1 MNKNTWIIGFTLFAM
16 FFGAG
21 NLIFPPNLGLDSG
34 QFFWPSILAF
44 ALTGIGLPLLGVV
57 VGALDK
63 QGYIGSL
70 NKISPKFS
78 VIFLII
84 IYLTIGPLFAIPRTA
99 STSFEMTITPIAH
112 TNSSLALFIF
122 TIIYFLVVLYLC
134 INPNKMVDRIGSLLT
149 PLLLI
154 TILAMIIK
162 GFVDYGSNTH
172 SQAAEA
178 FTSNFAGFSQ
188 GFTNGYLTMDA
199 IAAIA
204 FSMIVVNAVK
214 ASGITHANKIFRQ
227 TLLAG
232 IIAAVALM
240 FIYISLG
247 FIGNH
252 MAVPQEKVAS
262 LIANDQNIGTY
273 LLTTMASTGFGA
285 FGKYLLGI
293 IVALACLTT
302 ACGLIVSVSEYF
314 NRIFPRISYK
324 TYVIIFTLVSF
335 ILANQGLNSVITMSV
350 PVLSIVYPVAI
361 TSVLLILIARFVP
374 TKPIAQQIP
383 VAVVSIVSIISVVH
397 TQGWIKLGLIDNL
410 PLKDYSLEW
419 FPIAVIT
426 TIIGYIVAPL
436 FKKQE
441 TIVYEKE

>member
-78 VIFLII
+78 VVFLII

-162 GFVDYGSNTH
+162 GFVDYGSNSH

-199 IAAIA
+199 IAAV
-204 FSMIVVNAVK
+204 SY
-214 ASGITHANKIFRQ
+214 TH
-227 TLLAG
+227 L
-232 IIAAVALM
+232 
-240 FIYISLG
+240 
-247 FIGNH
+247 
-252 MAVPQEKVAS
+252 
-262 LIANDQNIGTY
+262 
-273 LLTTMASTGFGA
+273 
-285 FGKYLLGI
+285 
-293 IVALACLTT
+293 
-302 ACGLIVSVSEYF
+302 
-314 NRIFPRISYK
+314 
-324 TYVIIFTLVSF
+324 
-335 ILANQGLNSVITMSV
+335 
-350 PVLSIVYPVAI
+350 
-361 TSVLLILIARFVP
+361 
-374 TKPIAQQIP
+374 
-383 VAVVSIVSIISVVH
+383 
-397 TQGWIKLGLIDNL
+397 
-410 PLKDYSLEW
+410 
-419 FPIAVIT
+419 
-426 TIIGYIVAPL
+426 
-436 FKKQE
+436 
-441 TIVYEKE
+441 

>member
-44 ALTGIGLPLLGVV
+44 ALTGIGLPLLGVI

-78 VIFLII
+78 VIFLIV

-112 TNSSLALFIF
+112 TNSSLALFVF

-162 GFVDYGSNTH
+162 GFVDYGGNTH

-214 ASGITHANKIFRQ
+214 ATGITHANKIFRQ

-273 LLTTMASTGFGA
+273 LLTTMASAGFGA

-361 TSVLLILIARFVP
+361 TSVLLILLARFIP

-383 VAVVSIVSIISVVH
+383 VAVVSIISILSVIH
-397 TQGWIKLGLIDNL
+397 TQGWFKLSLIDNL

-436 FKKQE
+436 FKKQKI
-441 TIVYEKE
+441 IVYEKE

>member
-78 VIFLII
+78 VVFLII

-162 GFVDYGSNTH
+162 GFVDYGSNSH

-214 ASGITHANKIFRQ
+214 ATGITHANKIFRQ

-314 NRIFPRISYK
+314 NRIFPKISYK
-324 TYVIIFTLVSF
+324 AYVIIFTLVSF

-383 VAVVSIVSIISVVH
+383 VAVVSIVSILSVVH
-397 TQGWIKLGLIDNL
+397 SQGWIKLGLIDNL

-419 FPIAVIT
+419 FPIAVFT

-436 FKKQE
+436 FKKQK
-441 TIVYEKE
+441 TIIYEKE

>member
-78 VIFLII
+78 IVFLII

-99 STSFEMTITPIAH
+99 STSFEITITPIAH

-162 GFVDYGSNTH
+162 GFVDYGSNSH

-214 ASGITHANKIFRQ
+214 ATGITHANKIFRQ

-383 VAVVSIVSIISVVH
+383 VAVVSIVSILSVVH

>member
-44 ALTGIGLPLLGVV
+44 ALTGIGLPLLGVI

-78 VIFLII
+78 VIFLIV

-112 TNSSLALFIF
+112 TNSSLALFVF

-162 GFVDYGSNTH
+162 GFVDYGGNTH

-178 FTSNFAGFSQ
+178 LTYNVVGCSRR
-188 GFTNGYLTMDA
+188 FTNGYCILDA
-199 IAAIA
+199 RASIG

-214 ASGITHANKIFRQ
+214 ANRITHANKIFRQ

-240 FIYISLG
+240 FICISLG

-273 LLTTMASTGFGA
+273 LLTTMASADFGV

-293 IVALACLTT
+293 IVVFDCLTT
-302 ACGLIVSVSEYF
+302 ACGVIVSVSEYF
-314 NRIFPRISYK
+314 NRIFARISYK
-324 TYVIIFTLVSF
+324 TYVIIFSFVSF

-361 TSVLLILIARFVP
+361 TSVLLILLARFIP

-383 VAVVSIVSIISVVH
+383 GAVVSIIS
-397 TQGWIKLGLIDNL
+397 
-410 PLKDYSLEW
+410 
-419 FPIAVIT
+419 
-426 TIIGYIVAPL
+426 
-436 FKKQE
+436 
-441 TIVYEKE
+441 